1 MSHSYTI
8 ALDVMSGDHGASV
21 IMPAALAALGEMS
34 DIGLLLVGDE
44 AVIAAHMRHWP
55 EPMKPRAQIVH
66 ASQVV
71 GMEELPAVA
80 LRNKKDSSMRKAIDL
95 VKLGSADACIS
106 AGNTGALM
114 ATARYVLKTLAGIDR
129 PAIATALPSMF
140 GHTHMLDLGANVDVE
155 AAHLYQFAVMGSVL
169 VSSIDGLQ
177 SPRVGLLN
185 IGSEAMKGNDRVREA
200 AHLLEKSS
208 LNYVGF
214 VEGNDVYCSDVDVV
228 VCDGFVGNV
237 ALKTSEGV
245 ARMISDKLRAEFKR
259 SWITKLSG
267 LAALPVL
274 NRFRERFDPRRYN
287 GASLLGLQGIV
298 IKSHGSADQLAFQN
312 AIRIARK
319 EAEANVPQ
327 RIDKQLGRMLRQEVE
342 V

>member
-1 MSHSYTI
+1 MSHRYTI

-21 IMPAALAALGEMS
+21 VMPAALGALQETP
-34 DIGLLLVGDE
+34 DIRLVLVGDE

-55 EPMKPRAQIVH
+55 EPVKPRAEILH
-66 ASQVV
+66 ASQTV

-80 LRNKKDSSMRKAIDL
+80 LRNKKDSSMRRAIDL
-95 VKLGSADACIS
+95 VKQGDAEACVS

-129 PAIATALPSMF
+129 PAIATALPSLF

-169 VSSIDGLQ
+169 VTAIDNNDA
-177 SPRVGLLN
+177 PRVGLLN
-185 IGSEAMKGNDRVREA
+185 IGSEAIKGNDRVREA
-200 AHLLEKSS
+200 AHLLERSS
-208 LNYVGF
+208 LNYIGF

-245 ARMISDKLRAEFKR
+245 ARMILENIRGEFKR
-259 SWITKLSG
+259 SWLTRLRG
-267 LAALPVL
+267 LVALPVL
-274 NRFRERFDPRRYN
+274 SRFRSRIDPRRYN

-298 IKSHGSADQLAFQN
+298 IKSHGGADALAFQN
-312 AIRIARK
+312 AVRIARK

-327 RIDKQLGRMLRQEVE
+327 RIDKQLGRLLRQEVE

>member
-95 VKLGSADACIS
+95 VKLGTADACIS

-169 VSSIDGLQ
+169 VSSIDGLE

>member
-1 MSHSYTI
+1 MTHSYNI

-21 IMPAALAALGEMS
+21 IMPAALAALGEMP

-95 VKLGSADACIS
+95 VKLGTADACIS

-169 VSSIDGLQ
+169 VSSIDGLE

>member
-1 MSHSYTI
+1 MSHRYTI

-21 IMPAALAALGEMS
+21 VMPAALGALQETR
-34 DIGLLLVGDE
+34 DIRLVLVGDK
-44 AVIAAHMRHWP
+44 AVIGAHMRHWP
-55 EPMKPRAQIVH
+55 EPVKPRAEVLH
-66 ASQVV
+66 ASQTV

-80 LRNKKDSSMRKAIDL
+80 LRNKKDSSMRRAIDL
-95 VKLGSADACIS
+95 VKQGGAQACVS

-129 PAIATALPSMF
+129 PAIATALPSLF

-169 VSSIDGLQ
+169 VTAIDRNET
-177 SPRVGLLN
+177 PRVGLLN
-185 IGSEAMKGNDRVREA
+185 IGSEAIKGNDRVREA
-200 AHLLEKSS
+200 AHLLERSS
-208 LNYVGF
+208 LNYIGF

-245 ARMISDKLRAEFKR
+245 ARMISENIRSEFKR
-259 SWITKLSG
+259 SWLTRLRG

-274 NRFRERFDPRRYN
+274 NRFRSRIDPRHYN

-298 IKSHGSADQLAFQN
+298 IKSHGGADALAFQN

-327 RIDKQLGRMLRQEVE
+327 RIDKQLGRLLRQEVE

>member
-1 MSHSYTI
+1 MSHKYTL

-21 IMPAALAALGEMS
+21 IMPAALAALRETA
-34 DIGLLLVGDE
+34 DIGMILVGDQ

-55 EPMKPRAQIVH
+55 ERIKPRAQILH
-66 ASQVV
+66 ASQTVA
-71 GMEELPAVA
+71 MEDLPVVA
-80 LRNKKDSSMRKAIDL
+80 LRNKRDSSMRKAIDL
-95 VKLGSADACIS
+95 VKEKRADACVS

-114 ATARYVLKTLAGIDR
+114 ATARYVLKTLPGIDR
-129 PAIATALPSMF
+129 PAIATALPSLF
-140 GHTHMLDLGANVDVE
+140 GHTHMLDLGANIDVE

-169 VSSIDGLQ
+169 VSAIDGIE

-200 AHLLEKSS
+200 AHLLAKSS
-208 LNYVGF
+208 LNYIGF

-245 ARMISDKLRAEFKR
+245 ARLISDNIRTEFKR
-259 SWITKLSG
+259 NWISKLRG
-267 LAALPVL
+267 LVAMPVL
-274 NRFRERFDPRRYN
+274 NRFRDRIDPRRYN

-298 IKSHGSADQLAFQN
+298 IKSHGGADVLAFQN

-319 EAEANVPQ
+319 EAEANVSQ

>member
-1 MSHSYTI
+1 MTHSYNI

-95 VKLGSADACIS
+95 VKLGTADACIS

-129 PAIATALPSMF
+129 PAIATALPSLF

-169 VSSIDGLQ
+169 VSSIDGLE